1 MVQWILL
8 MPQVRAQQIG
18 CAQAINGDFCGHS
31 LHASLLLPL
40 AINAWLCGLSHG
52 LRSTARLQ
60 NATPAQTSSLVR
72 RQRKRAAPR
81 QPSSNQDRW
90 RLTPDAIT
98 SLRKAANAR
107 GRGLAA
113 AGVVTP
119 PDALCR
125 VPLTSNDECAEPGVT
140 ADDEAKLLRWYE
152 KQIPLLVGCLLYTS
166 PSPRDATLSRMPS
179 SA

>member
-60 NATPAQTSSLVR
+60 NATPAQNILSYGVSASEPPYASR
-72 RQRKRAAPR
+72 RAKIKSALGRKETASRARPARKRR
-81 QPSSNQDRW
+81 
-90 RLTPDAIT
+90 
-98 SLRKAANAR
+98 AN
-107 GRGLAA
+107 
-113 AGVVTP
+113 T
-119 PDALCR
+119 
-125 VPLTSNDECAEPGVT
+125 
-140 ADDEAKLLRWYE
+140 
-152 KQIPLLVGCLLYTS
+152 
-166 PSPRDATLSRMPS
+166 
-179 SA
+179 